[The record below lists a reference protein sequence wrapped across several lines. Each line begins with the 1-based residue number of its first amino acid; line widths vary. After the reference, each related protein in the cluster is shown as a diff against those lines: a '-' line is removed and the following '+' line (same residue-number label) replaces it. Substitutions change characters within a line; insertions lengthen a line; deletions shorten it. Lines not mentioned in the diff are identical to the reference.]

1 MISDRLCND
10 ISSYPVPNPEEA
22 KTFQNWQNY
31 INFRKYYLGKQSE
44 RCEEIDDVMVCDS
57 FMVSKETYR
66 RNEDVFSDYLLDD
79 IPDFARGEQIIL
91 SKNVNGSESFPLI
104 RVDINKNRKTVLSET
119 IGKSGK
125 GKSRYEVNLQR
136 YTKDAMGLS
145 PTPPAYDEN
154 GNIAKGSRFYQ
165 YLLGERYLL
174 THIDI
179 EPDCTELEKE
189 FDKNCKNAFNEIDTR
204 YSSIISNDLNH
215 FMNGQRPIT
224 ENQYN
229 SMFDKYAEELNNA
242 LDLDV
247 ENNKDREVK
256 REYEAAL
263 KNAATPFENEIKK
276 INSSFDDK
284 VKKIKKEKLKKKMKR
299 KE

>member
-1 MISDRLCND
+1 
-10 ISSYPVPNPEEA
+10 
-22 KTFQNWQNY
+22 
-31 INFRKYYLGKQSE
+31 
-44 RCEEIDDVMVCDS
+44 
-57 FMVSKETYR
+57 MVSKGTYR

-79 IPDFARGEQIIL
+79 IADFARGEQIIL

-119 IGKSGK
+119 IGKYGK
-125 GKSRYEVNLQR
+125 GKSKYEVNLQR

-145 PTPPAYDEN
+145 PTPPEYDEN

-204 YSSIISNDLNH
+204 YSSISVMI
-215 FMNGQRPIT
+215 
-224 ENQYN
+224 
-229 SMFDKYAEELNNA
+229 
-242 LDLDV
+242 
-247 ENNKDREVK
+247 
-256 REYEAAL
+256 
-263 KNAATPFENEIKK
+263 
-276 INSSFDDK
+276 
-284 VKKIKKEKLKKKMKR
+284 
-299 KE
+299 